1 MPINSVNNE
10 TVNHALKVLRN
21 YLRSLEVNNTFKHTT
36 FTSSGGARGGGAGG
50 ATAPHR
56 SCLAPP
62 SEDRQRKFMNL
73 WEQNFDACE
82 YGNPIEQYC
91 TNRFTP
97 IKDQIFRRMQ
107 YITVWCDTCD
117 HFLKGF
123 DLCSAFN
130 CILSCVH
137 ALIHA

>member
-1 MPINSVNNE
+1 M
-10 TVNHALKVLRN
+10 HLLKVQS
-21 YLRSLEVNNTFKHTT
+21 RSVVAPE
-36 FTSSGGARGGGAGG
+36 GGQGGGGLQ
-50 ATAPHR
+50 PPRR

-62 SEDRQRKFMNL
+62 SEAIQRKFMNL
-73 WEQNFDACE
+73 SEHNFAAYE

-97 IKDQIFRRMQ
+97 IKDQIFRRIQ
-107 YITVWCDTCD
+107 HITVWCDTCV

>member
-1 MPINSVNNE
+1 MCIERRKPLLSQWSWQGVHFEKVKFNNLF
-10 TVNHALKVLRN
+10 LKSKNEDLCMGQ
-21 YLRSLEVNNTFKHTT
+21 
-36 FTSSGGARGGGAGG
+36 GGLQP
-50 ATAPHR
+50 PHR

-62 SEDRQRKFMNL
+62 SEGRQRKFMNL
-73 WEQNFDACE
+73 WEQNFDACD